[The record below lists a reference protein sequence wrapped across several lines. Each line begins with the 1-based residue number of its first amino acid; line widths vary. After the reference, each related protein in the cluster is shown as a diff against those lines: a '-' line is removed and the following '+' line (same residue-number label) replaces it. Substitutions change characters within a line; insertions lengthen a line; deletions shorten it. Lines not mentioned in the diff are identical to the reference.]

1 MHASKDLMWWVKEEI
16 FWVGMGKWTHPLFF
30 FFSFCTYGA
39 HPTPFLCLSPRVRVT
54 CYYSMKRWTH
64 GCMHVQS
71 RIRAEKIFFTILY
84 LLLYW
89 IWSISGAI
97 ELSACRLGPVAKGS
111 VYVPHVSMHPQK
123 KRNHQAPG
131 QACTAPAANQRIL
144 VGPRSTLAV
153 AVFRRQKETK
163 FFT

>member
-71 RIRAEKIFFTILY
+71 RIRAEKIFFTTVY
-84 LLLYW
+84 YNLLLYW

-97 ELSACRLGPVAKGS
+97 ELSACRLGCGQRQRVRTTR
-111 VYVPHVSMHPQK
+111 VH
-123 KRNHQAPG
+123 AP
-131 QACTAPAANQRIL
+131 TE
-144 VGPRSTLAV
+144 
-153 AVFRRQKETK
+153 ETK
-163 FFT
+163 PPGTRTGMHSTGSQPTNIGWSKVNSGRGRV